1 MNVLRFAV
9 WGATAHPLR
18 TLSLIL
24 SLASAVACV
33 VFSAS
38 VLGGF
43 SERLERLAFGDY
55 ATTLVIRAN
64 GLVPS
69 RRGPPSLDD
78 QARLL
83 QELDNVESSAAWVET
98 SAPLQGRNETRAV
111 RVFGAYGDYRREL
124 DADLVAGRWLTTE
137 DLGGL
142 MRVCLVGATLA
153 DFLSEER
160 GQAARLIG
168 DELSLGGPR
177 CEVVGVL
184 DYANTRPAGRFNDAI
199 IAPFLSARR
208 FFDARPESDNPSI
221 GPREASWLS
230 FFMAPEVDMQDVRF
244 QADRLMRRMAGVP
257 MSRASPYSYDDP
269 GADILEQ
276 VRQRRALSRLLWTIT
291 GAALVASLIGYGGIA
306 LAATVQRRREI
317 ALRLAMGA
325 DMRGIL
331 AQITVEHALVGA
343 VASAI
348 GLSAGIGAAAM
359 ASRLWDWPVKLDL
372 SAGLLAV
379 SAGWGLGIAIGI
391 IAAWRAANTP
401 PSIAAKG

>member
-1 MNVLRFAV
+1 MSMLRFAL
-9 WGATAHPLR
+9 WGATAYPLR
-18 TLSLIL
+18 TLALIL

-43 SERLERLAFGDY
+43 SERLEHLAFGGY

-83 QELDNVESSAAWVET
+83 QELENVESSAAWVET
-98 SAPLQGRNETRAV
+98 SAPLQGGSETRAV
-111 RVFGAYGDYRREL
+111 RIFGAYGDYRREL
-124 DADLVAGRWLTTE
+124 DADLAAGRWLTQE
-137 DLGGL
+137 ELGGL
-142 MRVCLVGATLA
+142 TRACLVGATLA
-153 DFLSEER
+153 DFLDEEE
-160 GQAARLIG
+160 GQGAGLIG
-168 DELSLGGPR
+168 KELSLGGPR

-184 DYANTRPAGRFNDAI
+184 NYANTRPAGRFNDAI
-199 IAPFLSARR
+199 VAPFLSARR
-208 FFDARPESDNPSI
+208 FFDARPEAETQPA

-269 GADILEQ
+269 DADILEQ
-276 VRQRRALSRLLWTIT
+276 VRQQRALSLLLWTIT

-331 AQITVEHALVGA
+331 AQITVEHVLVGA
-343 VASAI
+343 VASAVGFSV
-348 GLSAGIGAAAM
+348 GLGAASL
-359 ASRLWDWPVKLDL
+359 ASRLWDWPIRLDL
-372 SAGLLAV
+372 SVGLLAV
-379 SAGWGLGIAIGI
+379 STGWGLGIAIGVL
-391 IAAWRAANTP
+391 AAWRAANTP
-401 PSIAAKG
+401 PSVAAKG

>member
-1 MNVLRFAV
+1 MSILRFAL
-9 WGATAHPLR
+9 WGATARPLR
-18 TLSLIL
+18 SLSLIL

-83 QELDNVESSAAWVET
+83 QELDNVESTAAWVET

-124 DADLVAGRWLTTE
+124 DADLVAGRWLTDE
-137 DLGGL
+137 ELGGL
-142 MRVCLVGATLA
+142 KRVCLMGATLA
-153 DFLSEER
+153 DFLDDE
-160 GQAARLIG
+160 GGHGPGLIG
-168 DELSLGGPR
+168 KELSLGGPR

-184 DYANTRPAGRFNDAI
+184 DYANTRPAGRFNDAV

-208 FFDARPESDNPSI
+208 FFDARPEADSQSA

-244 QADRLMRRMAGVP
+244 QADRLMRRMASVP

-276 VRQRRALSRLLWTIT
+276 VRQRHALSRLLWTIT

-325 DMRGIL
+325 DMRGVL
-331 AQITVEHALVGA
+331 AQITVEHVLVGA
-343 VASAI
+343 VASAV
-348 GLSAGIGAAAM
+348 GFCAGVGAAAM

-372 SAGLLAV
+372 AAGFLAV

-391 IAAWRAANTP
+391 IAAWRAANTS

>member
-1 MNVLRFAV
+1 MSVLRFAL
-9 WGATAHPLR
+9 WGATAYPLR
-18 TLSLIL
+18 TLALIL

-83 QELDNVESSAAWVET
+83 QELANVESSAAWVET
-98 SAPLQGRNETRAV
+98 SAPLQGRSETRAV
-111 RVFGAYGDYRREL
+111 RIFGAYGDYRREL
-124 DADLVAGRWLTTE
+124 DADLAAGRWLTQE
-137 DLGGL
+137 ELGGL
-142 MRVCLVGATLA
+142 TRVCLVGATLA
-153 DFLSEER
+153 DFLDEGEGR
-160 GQAARLIG
+160 GAGLIG
-168 DELSLGGPR
+168 KELSLGGAR

-184 DYANTRPAGRFNDAI
+184 NYANTRPAGRFNDAI
-199 IAPFLSARR
+199 VAPFLSARR
-208 FFDARPESDNPSI
+208 FFDARPESETQTA

-269 GADILEQ
+269 DADILEQ

-331 AQITVEHALVGA
+331 AQITVEHVLVGA
-343 VASAI
+343 VASAVGFSV
-348 GLSAGIGAAAM
+348 GLGAASL
-359 ASRLWDWPVKLDL
+359 ASRLWDWPVRLDL
-372 SAGLLAV
+372 SVGLLAV
-379 SAGWGLGIAIGI
+379 STGWGLGIAIGVL
-391 IAAWRAANTP
+391 AAWRAANTP